1 MLSKAGRKSEIS
13 KYIRAYVPQKNEIT
27 IEAKLE
33 YLRLKDKCELTIEEG
48 NKIYENYWTKFWT
61 RNSIKRIYG

>member
-48 NKIYENYWTKFWT
+48 NKIYENY
-61 RNSIKRIYG
+61 